1 MSNGVDF
8 TPAVIFRFSK
18 PFIMIKVLL
27 RQSVNLVP
35 WKIRDQ
41 IRCVPGLAAFQRWLV
56 RRFIGGESFV
66 HEINAGPGKGLKV
79 MVKLPEDKGLWTGT
93 YETSFVGA
101 IADAVKPGNTCLD
114 IGSYHGFV
122 GGVMAQRGAAKVFCF
137 DPLPQN
143 VAAIKELIE
152 LNPSLGFTVR
162 AEAVGEKDGTATFE
176 IMPES
181 SMGKLTA
188 SQFQT
193 GCHGAEV
200 ISVPVRSLD
209 SLLEAGVFPMPSLLK
224 IDVEGA
230 ETGVLTGARKL
241 LAIGNPVIFIE
252 AHSAELKKN
261 CERILH
267 EAGYEIEKLA
277 GSGASALVQAGVSH
291 LKAWKK

>member
-143 VAAIKELIE
+143 VAAIKELIG
-152 LNPSLGFTVR
+152 LNPNLDLIVR
-162 AEAVGEKDGTATFE
+162 AEAIGSIDGTATFE